1 MTWAGAFLV
10 LAGAALSFTGAL
22 GLLRLKTFYERVHPP
37 TMGTTLGTGLV
48 LIGSMLW
55 FSALESRPVLHE
67 VLIGVFMTLTT
78 PVTYMLLV
86 RAALHRDQFAAG
98 KARGAVILQAPTVGI
113 AQMRANQPERYHA
126 LLAMLPGEV
135 YWLSGGVPL
144 EVGGRV
150 VGGIGVAGGQAG
162 ADDKICEA
170 GIAAWRGK

>member
-10 LAGAALSFTGAL
+10 LAGAALSFVGAL

-55 FSALESRPVLHE
+55 FSGLESRPVLHE

-86 RAALHRDQFAAG
+86 RAALHRDRLEG
-98 KARGAVILQAPTVGI
+98 KD
-113 AQMRANQPERYHA
+113 
-126 LLAMLPGEV
+126 
-135 YWLSGGVPL
+135 PL
-144 EVGGRV
+144 E
-150 VGGIGVAGGQAG
+150 
-162 ADDKICEA
+162 
-170 GIAAWRGK
+170 